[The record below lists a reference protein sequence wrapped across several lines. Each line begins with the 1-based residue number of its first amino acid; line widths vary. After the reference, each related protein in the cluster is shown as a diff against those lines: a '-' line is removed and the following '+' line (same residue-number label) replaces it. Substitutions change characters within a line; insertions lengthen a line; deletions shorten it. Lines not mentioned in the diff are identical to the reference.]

1 MGFARRLA
9 PDFARFVAVRCEKAL
24 QELHLQPRTSRKQV
38 MLNVSVLRQSWH
50 SWWSFST
57 RTVGPAWLQVLW
69 TVLFNSAIAV
79 VLTLMA
85 WGFARSADPL
95 RFFIWNFVIAQSIG
109 LTIHALYEAGGYLL
123 GRERIEAF
131 STSNRVIF
139 FAGIPI
145 VGCLIGYWIGLALLG
160 VDVSRIVQGAPRVVV
175 AIVIVSIIF
184 STFWYRYLAGK
195 ARLERAEAE
204 SERERAKAVDLQ
216 RQAIDAQLRSLQAQ
230 VEPHF
235 LFNTLANVVSLID
248 TAPDKAR
255 LMLERLIELLRASLA
270 ASRSERTTLGQETA
284 LIAAYLDILRIRMG
298 ERLSYTIS
306 VPPELL
312 NVSIPPLSLQ
322 PLVENSIKHGLEPKL
337 EGGSVHLSARTE
349 DGALQ
354 LDVEDDG
361 LGFSPHPGAGVGLA
375 NLRDRISSLYGA
387 RARLVIEELAR
398 GTRVRMTI
406 PLAHVE

>member
-1 MGFARRLA
+1 
-9 PDFARFVAVRCEKAL
+9 
-24 QELHLQPRTSRKQV
+24 
-38 MLNVSVLRQSWH
+38 MLNVSVLRQSWR

-57 RTVGPAWLQVLW
+57 CTVGPAWLQVLW

-85 WGFARSADPL
+85 WAFAGPRGDPL
-95 RFFIWNFVIAQSIG
+95 RYFIWNFVIAQSIG
-109 LTIHALYEAGGYLL
+109 LTIHALYEAGGRLL

-131 STSNRVIF
+131 STANRTIF

-160 VDVSRIVQGAPRVVV
+160 VDVGRIVQGAPRVVV

-184 STFWYRYLAGK
+184 STFWSRYLSGR

-230 VEPHF
+230 IEPHF

-255 LMLERLIELLRASLA
+255 LMLERLMELLRASLA

-337 EGGSVHLSARTE
+337 EGGSVHLSARTA

-375 NLRDRISSLYGA
+375 NLRDRIASLYGA

>member
-1 MGFARRLA
+1 M
-9 PDFARFVAVRCEKAL
+9 
-24 QELHLQPRTSRKQV
+24 
-38 MLNVSVLRQSWH
+38 
-50 SWWSFST
+50 
-57 RTVGPAWLQVLW
+57 
-69 TVLFNSAIAV
+69 
-79 VLTLMA
+79 
-85 WGFARSADPL
+85 
-95 RFFIWNFVIAQSIG
+95 
-109 LTIHALYEAGGYLL
+109 
-123 GRERIEAF
+123 
-131 STSNRVIF
+131 
-139 FAGIPI
+139 AGIPI
-145 VGCLIGYWIGLALLG
+145 VGCLIGYWIGLTLLG

-195 ARLERAEAE
+195 TRLERAEAE

-230 VEPHF
+230 IEPHF

-270 ASRSERTTLGQETA
+270 ATRSERTTLGQETA

-337 EGGSVHLSARTE
+337 EGGSVHLSARAA

-387 RARLVIEELAR
+387 KARLVIEELAR

-406 PLAHVE
+406 PLAHIE

>member
-1 MGFARRLA
+1 M
-9 PDFARFVAVRCEKAL
+9 
-24 QELHLQPRTSRKQV
+24 
-38 MLNVSVLRQSWH
+38 
-50 SWWSFST
+50 
-57 RTVGPAWLQVLW
+57 
-69 TVLFNSAIAV
+69 LFNSAIAV

-85 WGFARSADPL
+85 WGFAGRADPL

-109 LTIHALYEAGGYLL
+109 LTIHALYEAGGHLL

-145 VGCLIGYWIGLALLG
+145 VGCLIGYWIGLTLLG

-195 ARLERAEAE
+195 TRLERAEAE

-337 EGGSVHLSARTE
+337 EGGSVHLSARTA

>member
-1 MGFARRLA
+1 
-9 PDFARFVAVRCEKAL
+9 
-24 QELHLQPRTSRKQV
+24 
-38 MLNVSVLRQSWH
+38 MLNVSVLRQSWR

-57 RTVGPAWLQVLW
+57 CTVGPAWLQVLW

-85 WGFARSADPL
+85 WGLTGRGDPL

-109 LTIHALYEAGGYLL
+109 LTIHALYEAGGHLL

-145 VGCLIGYWIGLALLG
+145 VGCMIGYWIGLTLLG
-160 VDVSRIVQGAPRVVV
+160 VDVSRIVHGAPRVVV

-195 ARLERAEAE
+195 TRLERAEAE

-230 VEPHF
+230 IEPHF

-337 EGGSVHLSARTE
+337 EGGSVHLSARAA
-349 DGALQ
+349 DGALH

-361 LGFSPHPGAGVGLA
+361 LGFSSHPGAGVGLA

-406 PLAHVE
+406 PLAHAE

>member
-1 MGFARRLA
+1 
-9 PDFARFVAVRCEKAL
+9 
-24 QELHLQPRTSRKQV
+24 
-38 MLNVSVLRQSWH
+38 MLNASVLRQSWR

-85 WGFARSADPL
+85 WGLAGRADPL
-95 RFFIWNFVIAQSIG
+95 QVLHLELRDRPVDRADDSRFVRGGWLSAGARAYRSVLDQQS
-109 LTIHALYEAGGYLL
+109 
-123 GRERIEAF
+123 
-131 STSNRVIF
+131 SDF
-139 FAGIPI
+139 FCGIQI
-145 VGCLIGYWIGLALLG
+145 VGCLIGYWIGLTLLG

-195 ARLERAEAE
+195 TRLERAEAE

-337 EGGSVHLSARTE
+337 EGGSVHLSARTA

-406 PLAHVE
+406 PLAHIE

>member
-1 MGFARRLA
+1 
-9 PDFARFVAVRCEKAL
+9 
-24 QELHLQPRTSRKQV
+24 
-38 MLNVSVLRQSWH
+38 MLLSVSELRQSWR

-57 RTVGPAWLQVLW
+57 RPSGPAWLQVVW
-69 TVLFNSAIAV
+69 TVVFNTAIAV
-79 VLTLMA
+79 VLTLIA
-85 WGFARSADPL
+85 WAFVRLADPL
-95 RFFIWNFVIAQSIG
+95 KTLMWNFVIAQSIG
-109 LTIHALYEAGGYLL
+109 LTVHALYEAGGYLL

-131 STSNRVIF
+131 STRSRVLF

-145 VGCLIGYWIGLALLG
+145 VGCLIGYWIGLTLLG
-160 VDVSRIVQGAPRVVV
+160 VDVGRIVQGAPRVVV
-175 AIVIVSIIF
+175 AIVTVSIVF
-184 STFWYRYLAGK
+184 STFWYRYIAGK
-195 ARLERAEAE
+195 TRLARAEAE
-204 SERERAKAVDLQ
+204 SERERVKVVELQ
-216 RQAIDAQLRSLQAQ
+216 RQALDAQLRSLQAQ
-230 VEPHF
+230 IEPHF

-255 LMLERLIELLRASLA
+255 LMLERMIELLRASLA

-298 ERLSYTIS
+298 ERLSYSID
-306 VPPELL
+306 VPAELL

-337 EGGSVHLSARTE
+337 EGGSVRLSARAT

-361 LGFSPHPGAGVGLA
+361 LGFSPRAGSGVGLT
-375 NLRDRISSLYGA
+375 NLRERMTSLYGA
-387 RARLVIEELAR
+387 KARLVVEELAR

-406 PLAHVE
+406 PLAHID

>member
-1 MGFARRLA
+1 
-9 PDFARFVAVRCEKAL
+9 
-24 QELHLQPRTSRKQV
+24 
-38 MLNVSVLRQSWH
+38 MLNVSVLRQSWR

-57 RTVGPAWLQVLW
+57 CTVGPAWLQVLW

-85 WGFARSADPL
+85 WGFAGRADPL
-95 RFFIWNFVIAQSIG
+95 KFFIWNFVIAQSIG
-109 LTIHALYEAGGYLL
+109 LTIHALYDAGGYLL

-145 VGCLIGYWIGLALLG
+145 VGCLIGYWIGLTLLG

-195 ARLERAEAE
+195 TRLERAEAE

-337 EGGSVHLSARTE
+337 EGGSVHLSARAA

>member
-1 MGFARRLA
+1 
-9 PDFARFVAVRCEKAL
+9 
-24 QELHLQPRTSRKQV
+24 
-38 MLNVSVLRQSWH
+38 MLNVSVLRQSWR
-50 SWWSFST
+50 SWWSFSLQPS
-57 RTVGPAWLQVLW
+57 GPGWLQIVW
-69 TVLFNSAIAV
+69 TLVFNTAIAV
-79 VLTLMA
+79 VLTLVA
-85 WGFARSADPL
+85 WAFAGRADPL
-95 RFFIWNFVIAQSIG
+95 RYLMWNFVIAQSIG

-123 GRERIEAF
+123 GRECIEGF
-131 STSNRVIF
+131 STRNRVLF

-145 VGCLIGYWIGLALLG
+145 VGCLIGYWIGLTLLG
-160 VDVSRIVQGAPRVVV
+160 VDIGRIVQGAPRVVV

-184 STFWYRYLAGK
+184 STFWYRYLSGK
-195 ARLERAEAE
+195 TRLASAEAE
-204 SERERAKAVDLQ
+204 SERERAKAVELQ

-230 VEPHF
+230 IEPHF

-298 ERLSYTIS
+298 ERLSYSID

-312 NVSIPPLSLQ
+312 DVSIPPLSLQ

-337 EGGSVHLSARTE
+337 EGGSVRLTARSA
-349 DGALQ
+349 DGALE

-361 LGFSPHPGAGVGLA
+361 LGFSPRAGTGVGLT
-375 NLRDRISSLYGA
+375 NLRERMTSLYGA
-387 RARLVIEELAR
+387 NARLVVQELAR

>member
-1 MGFARRLA
+1 
-9 PDFARFVAVRCEKAL
+9 
-24 QELHLQPRTSRKQV
+24 
-38 MLNVSVLRQSWH
+38 MLNVSVLRQSWR
-50 SWWSFST
+50 SWWSFSL
-57 RTVGPAWLQVLW
+57 RPSGPGWLQIVW
-69 TVLFNSAIAV
+69 TLVFNTAIAV

-85 WGFARSADPL
+85 WAFAGRADPL
-95 RFFIWNFVIAQSIG
+95 RYLMWNFVIAQSIG

-123 GRERIEAF
+123 GRERIEGF
-131 STSNRVIF
+131 STRDRVLF
-139 FAGIPI
+139 FAGVPI
-145 VGCLIGYWIGLALLG
+145 IGCLIGYGIGLTLLG
-160 VDVSRIVQGAPRVVV
+160 VDVGRIVHGAPRVVV

-184 STFWYRYLAGK
+184 STFWYRYLSGK
-195 ARLERAEAE
+195 TRLANAEAE
-204 SERERAKAVDLQ
+204 SERERAKAVELR

-230 VEPHF
+230 IEPHF

-270 ASRSERTTLGQETA
+270 ASRSERATLGQETA

-298 ERLSYTIS
+298 ARLSYSID

-312 NVSIPPLSLQ
+312 DVSIPPLSLQ

-337 EGGSVHLSARTE
+337 EGGSVRLSARAA

-361 LGFSPHPGAGVGLA
+361 LGFSLRAGTGVGLS
-375 NLRDRISSLYGA
+375 NLRDRMTSLYGA
-387 RARLVIEELAR
+387 KARLVVEELTR

-406 PLAHVE
+406 PLVHVE

>member
-1 MGFARRLA
+1 
-9 PDFARFVAVRCEKAL
+9 
-24 QELHLQPRTSRKQV
+24 
-38 MLNVSVLRQSWH
+38 MLLSVSELRQSWR

-57 RTVGPAWLQVLW
+57 RPSGPAWLQVVW
-69 TVLFNSAIAV
+69 TVVFNTAIAV
-79 VLTLMA
+79 VLTLIA
-85 WGFARSADPL
+85 WAFVRLADPL
-95 RFFIWNFVIAQSIG
+95 KTLMWNFVIAQSIG

-131 STSNRVIF
+131 STRSRVLF

-145 VGCLIGYWIGLALLG
+145 VGCLIGYWIGLTLLG
-160 VDVSRIVQGAPRVVV
+160 VDVGRIVQGAPRVVV
-175 AIVIVSIIF
+175 AIVTVSIVF
-184 STFWYRYLAGK
+184 STFWYRYIAGK
-195 ARLERAEAE
+195 TRLARAEAQ
-204 SERERAKAVDLQ
+204 SERERAKAVELQ
-216 RQAIDAQLRSLQAQ
+216 RQALDAQLRSLQAQ
-230 VEPHF
+230 IEPHF

-298 ERLSYTIS
+298 ERLSYSID
-306 VPPELL
+306 VPAELL

-337 EGGSVHLSARTE
+337 EGGSVRLSARAT

-361 LGFSPHPGAGVGLA
+361 LGFSPRAGSGVGLT
-375 NLRDRISSLYGA
+375 NLRERMTSLYGA
-387 RARLVIEELAR
+387 KARLVVEELAR

-406 PLAHVE
+406 PLAHID

>member
-1 MGFARRLA
+1 
-9 PDFARFVAVRCEKAL
+9 
-24 QELHLQPRTSRKQV
+24 
-38 MLNVSVLRQSWH
+38 MLLSVSELRQSWR

-57 RTVGPAWLQVLW
+57 RPSGPAWLQVVW
-69 TVLFNSAIAV
+69 TVVFNTAIAV
-79 VLTLMA
+79 VLTLIA
-85 WGFARSADPL
+85 WAFVRLADPL
-95 RFFIWNFVIAQSIG
+95 KTLMWNFVIAQSIG
-109 LTIHALYEAGGYLL
+109 LTVHALYEAGGYLL

-131 STSNRVIF
+131 STRSRVLF

-145 VGCLIGYWIGLALLG
+145 VGCLIGYWIGLTLLG
-160 VDVSRIVQGAPRVVV
+160 VDVGRIVQGAPRVVV
-175 AIVIVSIIF
+175 AIVTVSIVF
-184 STFWYRYLAGK
+184 STFWYRYIAGK
-195 ARLERAEAE
+195 TRLARAEAE
-204 SERERAKAVDLQ
+204 NERERAKAVELQ
-216 RQAIDAQLRSLQAQ
+216 RQALDAQLRSLQAQ
-230 VEPHF
+230 IEPHF

-255 LMLERLIELLRASLA
+255 LMLERMIELLRASLA

-298 ERLSYTIS
+298 ERLSYSID
-306 VPPELL
+306 VPAELL

-337 EGGSVHLSARTE
+337 EGGSVRLSARAT

-361 LGFSPHPGAGVGLA
+361 LGFSPRAGSGVGLT
-375 NLRDRISSLYGA
+375 NLRERMTSLYGA
-387 RARLVIEELAR
+387 KARLVVEELAR

-406 PLAHVE
+406 PLAHID

>member
-1 MGFARRLA
+1 
-9 PDFARFVAVRCEKAL
+9 
-24 QELHLQPRTSRKQV
+24 
-38 MLNVSVLRQSWH
+38 MLSVSVLRQSWR
-50 SWWSFST
+50 SWWSFSL
-57 RTVGPAWLQVLW
+57 RPSGPAWLQVVW
-69 TVLFNSAIAV
+69 TMVFNTAIAV
-79 VLTLMA
+79 VLTLVA
-85 WGFARSADPL
+85 WGFSGRADPIRYL
-95 RFFIWNFVIAQSIG
+95 MWNFVIAQSIG

-123 GRERIEAF
+123 GRDCIEAF
-131 STSNRVIF
+131 STRNRVIF

-145 VGCLIGYWIGLALLG
+145 VGCLIGYWIGLTLLG

-184 STFWYRYLAGK
+184 STFWYRYLSGK
-195 ARLERAEAE
+195 TRLANAEAA
-204 SERERAKAVDLQ
+204 SERERAKAVELQ

-230 VEPHF
+230 IEPHF

-298 ERLSYTIS
+298 ERLSYSID

-312 NVSIPPLSLQ
+312 DVSIPPLSLQ

-337 EGGSVHLSARTE
+337 EGGNVRLRARAA

-361 LGFSPHPGAGVGLA
+361 LGFSPRAGTGVGLT
-375 NLRDRISSLYGA
+375 NLRDRMTSLYGA
-387 RARLVIEELAR
+387 KARLVVEELAR

-406 PLAHVE
+406 PLTHLG

>member
-1 MGFARRLA
+1 
-9 PDFARFVAVRCEKAL
+9 
-24 QELHLQPRTSRKQV
+24 
-38 MLNVSVLRQSWH
+38 MLNVSVLRQSWR

-57 RTVGPAWLQVLW
+57 RTVGPGWLQVLW
-69 TVLFNSAIAV
+69 TVLFSSAIAV

-145 VGCLIGYWIGLALLG
+145 VGCLIGYWIGLTVLG

-195 ARLERAEAE
+195 TRLERAEAE

-337 EGGSVHLSARTE
+337 EGGSVHLSARTA

>member
-1 MGFARRLA
+1 
-9 PDFARFVAVRCEKAL
+9 
-24 QELHLQPRTSRKQV
+24 

-57 RTVGPAWLQVLW
+57 CTVGPAWLQVLW

-85 WGFARSADPL
+85 WGFAGRADPL

-145 VGCLIGYWIGLALLG
+145 VGCLIGYWIGLTLLG

-195 ARLERAEAE
+195 TRLERAEAE

-337 EGGSVHLSARTE
+337 EGGSVHLSARTA

>member
-1 MGFARRLA
+1 
-9 PDFARFVAVRCEKAL
+9 
-24 QELHLQPRTSRKQV
+24 
-38 MLNVSVLRQSWH
+38 MLNVSVLRQSWR
-50 SWWSFST
+50 SWWSFSM
-57 RTVGPAWLQVLW
+57 RPSGPSWLQVVW
-69 TVLFNSAIAV
+69 TLVFNTAIAV

-85 WGFARSADPL
+85 WAFAGRADPL
-95 RFFIWNFVIAQSIG
+95 RFFMWNFVIAQAIG
-109 LTIHALYEAGGYLL
+109 LTIHALYEAGGHLL

-131 STSNRVIF
+131 STRNRVIF

-145 VGCLIGYWIGLALLG
+145 VGCLIGYWIGLTVLG
-160 VDVSRIVQGAPRVVV
+160 VDVGRIVHGAPRVVV

-195 ARLERAEAE
+195 TRLARAEAE
-204 SERERAKAVDLQ
+204 SERERAKAVELQ

-230 VEPHF
+230 IEPHF
-235 LFNTLANVVSLID
+235 LFNTLANVVCLID

-298 ERLSYTIS
+298 ERLSYTID
-306 VPPELL
+306 VPPELM
-312 NVSIPPLSLQ
+312 NVGIPPLSLQ

-337 EGGSVHLSARTE
+337 EGGSVHLIARTAN
-349 DGALQ
+349 GALQ

-361 LGFSPHPGAGVGLA
+361 LGFSPHPGTGVGLT

>member
-1 MGFARRLA
+1 
-9 PDFARFVAVRCEKAL
+9 
-24 QELHLQPRTSRKQV
+24 
-38 MLNVSVLRQSWH
+38 MLLSVSELRQSWR

-57 RTVGPAWLQVLW
+57 RPSGPAWLQVVW
-69 TVLFNSAIAV
+69 TVVFNTAIAV
-79 VLTLMA
+79 VLTLIA
-85 WGFARSADPL
+85 WAFVRLADPL
-95 RFFIWNFVIAQSIG
+95 KTLMWNFVIAQSIG
-109 LTIHALYEAGGYLL
+109 LTVHALYEAGGYLL

-131 STSNRVIF
+131 STRSRVLF

-145 VGCLIGYWIGLALLG
+145 VGCLIGYWIGLTLLG
-160 VDVSRIVQGAPRVVV
+160 VDVGRIVQGAPRVVV
-175 AIVIVSIIF
+175 AIVTVSIVF
-184 STFWYRYLAGK
+184 STFWYRYIAGK
-195 ARLERAEAE
+195 TRLARAEAE
-204 SERERAKAVDLQ
+204 SERERVKVVELQ
-216 RQAIDAQLRSLQAQ
+216 RQALDAQLRSLQAQ
-230 VEPHF
+230 IEPHF

-298 ERLSYTIS
+298 ERLSYSID
-306 VPPELL
+306 VPAELL
-312 NVSIPPLSLQ
+312 DVSIPPLSLQ

-337 EGGSVHLSARTE
+337 EGGSVRLSARAT

-361 LGFSPHPGAGVGLA
+361 LGFSPRAGSGVGLT
-375 NLRDRISSLYGA
+375 NLRERMTSLYGA
-387 RARLVIEELAR
+387 KARLVVEELAR

-406 PLAHVE
+406 PLAHID

>member
-1 MGFARRLA
+1 
-9 PDFARFVAVRCEKAL
+9 
-24 QELHLQPRTSRKQV
+24 
-38 MLNVSVLRQSWH
+38 MLLSVSELRQSWR

-57 RTVGPAWLQVLW
+57 RPSGPAWLQVVW
-69 TVLFNSAIAV
+69 TVVFNTAIAV
-79 VLTLMA
+79 VLTLIA
-85 WGFARSADPL
+85 WAFVRLADPL
-95 RFFIWNFVIAQSIG
+95 KTLMWNFVIAQSIG

-131 STSNRVIF
+131 STRSRVLF

-145 VGCLIGYWIGLALLG
+145 VGCLIGYWIGLTLLG
-160 VDVSRIVQGAPRVVV
+160 VDVGRIVQGAPRVVV
-175 AIVIVSIIF
+175 AIVTVSIVF
-184 STFWYRYLAGK
+184 STFWYRYIAGK
-195 ARLERAEAE
+195 TRLARAEAE
-204 SERERAKAVDLQ
+204 SERERVKAVELQ
-216 RQAIDAQLRSLQAQ
+216 RQALDAQLRSLQAQ
-230 VEPHF
+230 IEPHF

-298 ERLSYTIS
+298 ERLSYSID
-306 VPPELL
+306 VPAELL

-337 EGGSVHLSARTE
+337 EGGSVRLSARAT

-361 LGFSPHPGAGVGLA
+361 LGFSPRAGSGVGLT
-375 NLRDRISSLYGA
+375 NLRERMTSIYGA
-387 RARLVIEELAR
+387 KARLVVEELAR

-406 PLAHVE
+406 PLAHID

>member
-1 MGFARRLA
+1 
-9 PDFARFVAVRCEKAL
+9 
-24 QELHLQPRTSRKQV
+24 

-57 RTVGPAWLQVLW
+57 CTVGPAWLQVTW

-85 WGFARSADPL
+85 WAFGGRADPL
-95 RFFIWNFVIAQSIG
+95 RFCIWNFGIAPSFG
-109 LTIHALYEAGGYLL
+109 LTIHALCEAGGHLL
-123 GRERIEAF
+123 GRERIEGF
-131 STSNRVIF
+131 STRNRVIF

-145 VGCLIGYWIGLALLG
+145 VGCVIGYWIGLTLLG
-160 VDVSRIVQGAPRVVV
+160 VDVGRIVQGAPRVVV

-195 ARLERAEAE
+195 TRLERAEAD
-204 SERERAKAVDLQ
+204 SERERARAVDLQ

-230 VEPHF
+230 IEPHF

-284 LIAAYLDILRIRMG
+284 LIAAYLDIFRIRMG

-312 NVSIPPLSLQ
+312 DVSIPPLSLQ

-337 EGGSVHLSARTE
+337 EGGSVHLTARTA

-406 PLAHVE
+406 PLAHAE